1 MRKWCRKWKAY
12 YESEI
17 WKIIRRFRF
26 FFSFVSAGEKGESAT
41 GMASYH
47 IELKLLCQPSGAI
60 GLSLSLSPATNV
72 DTVKIHPTNLQRWRA
87 IDIQFKSRALALHQ
101 PDSFPFPST
110 VFGVELV
117 GVCHA
122 LKCNRSQPVSTCCWP
137 IAPYLYYT
145 GLAFDLFGY
154 STDVHGR
161 KMQ

>member
-1 MRKWCRKWKAY
+1 MKGILRIRNLKNNSTISFFLLFRASSQRERKVRVPQGWPRIISNSNY
-12 YESEI
+12 YANH
-17 WKIIRRFRF
+17 RGPL
-26 FFSFVSAGEKGESAT
+26 V
-41 GMASYH
+41 
-47 IELKLLCQPSGAI
+47 
-60 GLSLSLSPATNV
+60 SLSLSPATNV

>member
-1 MRKWCRKWKAY
+1 MKGILRIRNLKNNSTISFFLLFRLSGRERWECHRDGLVSY
-12 YESEI
+12 RTQ
-17 WKIIRRFRF
+17 IIMP
-26 FFSFVSAGEKGESAT
+26 T
-41 GMASYH
+41 
-47 IELKLLCQPSGAI
+47 I
-60 GLSLSLSPATNV
+60 GGHWSLSLSLSPATNV